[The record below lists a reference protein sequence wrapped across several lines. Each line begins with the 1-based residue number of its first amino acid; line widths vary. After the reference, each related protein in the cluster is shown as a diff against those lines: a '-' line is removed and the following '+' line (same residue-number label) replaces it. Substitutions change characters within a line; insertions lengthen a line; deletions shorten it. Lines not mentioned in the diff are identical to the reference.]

1 MRISLIVIGKTSTPW
16 LKQGIDE
23 YVKRLGRYA
32 PFQYVELPDVKVRNA
47 RITHD
52 QLKAAEAPVLLK
64 AIEDAD
70 HVVLLDERGKQPRSV
85 ELAKWMEDRHHRG
98 IRHLAIVVGG
108 AYGFAPEVHAKADE
122 KLALSAL
129 TFSHQMIRLLAVE
142 QLYRAQTILRGEP
155 YHHE

>member
-23 YVKRLGRYA
+23 YVKRLARYA
-32 PFQYVELPDVKVRNA
+32 PFQYVELPDVKLRNA
-47 RITHD
+47 RITQD

-64 AIEDAD
+64 AIGDAD
-70 HVVLLDERGKQPRSV
+70 YVVLLDERGQQPRSV
-85 ELAKWMEDRHHRG
+85 ELAQWIEDRHHRG
-98 IRHLAIVVGG
+98 IRHLALVVGG
-108 AYGFAPEVHAKADE
+108 AYGFAPEVRAKASE
-122 KLALSAL
+122 KLALSSL

>member
-16 LKQGIDE
+16 LRQGIDE
-23 YVKRLGRYA
+23 YVNRLTRYA
-32 PFQYVELPDVKVRNA
+32 PFQYIELPDVKVRSAKISEN
-47 RITHD
+47 

-64 AIEDAD
+64 TLEDAD
-70 HVVLLDERGKQPRSV
+70 HVVLLDERGKQLRSV
-85 ELAKWMEDRHHRG
+85 ELAQWLEDRHHRG
-98 IRHLAIVVGG
+98 IRHLALVIGG
-108 AYGFAPEVHAKADE
+108 AYGFAPELREKAAE
-122 KLALSAL
+122 QLALSNL

>member
-23 YVKRLGRYA
+23 YVKRLARYA
-32 PFQYVELPDVKVRNA
+32 PFQYVELPDVKLRNA
-47 RITHD
+47 RITQD

-64 AIEDAD
+64 AIGDAD
-70 HVVLLDERGKQPRSV
+70 HVVLLDERGKQPRSM
-85 ELAKWMEDRHHRG
+85 ELAKWIEDEHHRG
-98 IRHLAIVVGG
+98 IRHLALVVGG
-108 AYGFAPEVHAKADE
+108 AYGFAQTVRNWASE
-122 KLALSAL
+122 KLALSSL

>member
-23 YVKRLGRYA
+23 YVGRLSRYA
-32 PFQYVELPDVKVRNA
+32 PFRYLELPDVKLRNA
-47 RITHD
+47 RITPA

-64 AIEDAD
+64 ALEDAD

-85 ELAKWMEDRHHRG
+85 ELAQWIEERHHRG
-98 IRHLAIVVGG
+98 IRHLALVVGG
-108 AYGFAPEVHAKADE
+108 AYGFDPEVKEKAAE

-129 TFSHQMIRLLAVE
+129 TFSHQMVRLLAVE

>member
-23 YVKRLGRYA
+23 YVKRLARYA
-32 PFQYVELPDVKVRNA
+32 PFQYVELPDVKLRNA

-52 QLKAAEAPVLLK
+52 QLKTAEAPVLLK
-64 AIEDAD
+64 AIGDAD
-70 HVVLLDERGKQPRSV
+70 HVVLLDERGKQLRSV
-85 ELAKWMEDRHHRG
+85 ELAKWIEDRHHRG
-98 IRHLAIVVGG
+98 IRHLALVVGG
-108 AYGFAPEVHAKADE
+108 AYGFAPEVETKASE
-122 KLALSAL
+122 KLALSSL

>member
-1 MRISLIVIGKTSTPW
+1 MRISLIVIGKTSEPW

-23 YVKRLGRYA
+23 YVGRLARYA
-32 PFQYVELPDVKVRNA
+32 PFRYVELPDVKVRSA
-47 RITHD
+47 RISHD

-64 AIEDAD
+64 ALEDAD
-70 HVVLLDERGKQPRSV
+70 HVVLLDEKGKQPRSI
-85 ELAKWMEDRHHRG
+85 ELEQWIEERHHRG
-98 IRHLAIVVGG
+98 IRHLALVVGG
-108 AYGFAPEVHAKADE
+108 AYGFAPEVKAKAAE
-122 KLALSAL
+122 KLSLSAL

>member
-1 MRISLIVIGKTSTPW
+1 MRISLIVIGKTSEPW

-23 YVKRLGRYA
+23 YVGRLSRYA
-32 PFQYVELPDVKVRNA
+32 PFRYVELADVKVRSA
-47 RITHD
+47 KISHD

-64 AIEDAD
+64 ALEDAD
-70 HVVLLDERGKQPRSV
+70 HVVLLDEKGKQPRSI
-85 ELAKWMEDRHHRG
+85 ELAQWIDERHHRG
-98 IRHLAIVVGG
+98 IRHLALVVGG
-108 AYGFAPEVHAKADE
+108 AYGFAPEVKAKAAE
-122 KLALSAL
+122 KLSLSAL

>member
-23 YVKRLGRYA
+23 YIKRLARYA
-32 PFQYVELPDVKVRNA
+32 PFQYVELPDVKLRNA
-47 RITHD
+47 RITQD

-64 AIEDAD
+64 AIGDAD

-85 ELAKWMEDRHHRG
+85 GLAKWIEDRHHRG
-98 IRHLAIVVGG
+98 IRHLALVVGG
-108 AYGFAPEVHAKADE
+108 AYGFAPEVKAKASE
-122 KLALSAL
+122 KLALSSL

>member
-23 YVKRLGRYA
+23 YVKRLARYA
-32 PFQYVELPDVKVRNA
+32 PFQYVELPDVKVRSA
-47 RITHD
+47 KISED

-64 AIEDAD
+64 AIADAD
-70 HVVLLDERGKQPRSV
+70 HVVLLDEKGKQPRSV
-85 ELAKWMEDRHHRG
+85 ELAQWLESRHHRG
-98 IRHLAIVVGG
+98 IRHLALVVGG
-108 AYGFAPEVHAKADE
+108 AYGFAPEVKEKAAE
-122 KLALSAL
+122 KLALSSL

>member
-16 LKQGIDE
+16 LKEGIDE
-23 YVKRLGRYA
+23 YVKRLARYA
-32 PFQYVELPDVKVRNA
+32 PFQYVELPDVKVRSA
-47 RITHD
+47 KISED

-64 AIEDAD
+64 AMDDAD
-70 HVVLLDERGKQPRSV
+70 HVVLLDEKGKQPRSV
-85 ELAKWMEDRHHRG
+85 ELAQWLEKRHHRG
-98 IRHLAIVVGG
+98 IRHLALVVGG
-108 AYGFAPEVHAKADE
+108 AYGFAPEVKQKAAE
-122 KLALSAL
+122 KLALSSL

>member
-23 YVKRLGRYA
+23 YVKRLARYA
-32 PFQYVELPDVKVRNA
+32 PFQYVELPDVKLRNA
-47 RITHD
+47 RITQD

-64 AIEDAD
+64 AIGDAD

-85 ELAKWMEDRHHRG
+85 EHAQWIEDRHHRG
-98 IRHLAIVVGG
+98 LRHLALVVGG
-108 AYGFAPEVHAKADE
+108 AYGFAPEVQAKTSE
-122 KLALSAL
+122 KLALSSL